1 LALSLG
7 CAVLLAPGKMP
18 FKRYVEIG
26 RVALINYGPEFGKL
40 VVITDVIDQN
50 RALVDFPEQERR
62 VVNFKRLALTDFKV
76 DIKRHAPKKDL
87 KKALAEAD
95 VVAKFKA
102 SSWGQKLAKQVA
114 KSEMT
119 DFDRF
124 KAAVA
129 KTKKSRLVRK
139 VFNSLKKSA
148 K

>member
-1 LALSLG
+1 
-7 CAVLLAPGKMP
+7 MP

-26 RVALINYGPEFGKL
+26 RVALINYGPECGQL

-50 RALVDFPEQERR
+50 RALVDFPDQERR
-62 VVNFKRLALTDFKV
+62 VVNFKRLALTDYKV

-87 KKALAEAD
+87 KKALADAD
-95 VVAKFKA
+95 VVAKFQA
-102 SSWGQKLAKQVA
+102 SSWGQKLAKQSA
-114 KSEMT
+114 KADMT
-119 DFDRF
+119 DFDRY

-129 KTKKSRLVRK
+129 KAKKARAVRK